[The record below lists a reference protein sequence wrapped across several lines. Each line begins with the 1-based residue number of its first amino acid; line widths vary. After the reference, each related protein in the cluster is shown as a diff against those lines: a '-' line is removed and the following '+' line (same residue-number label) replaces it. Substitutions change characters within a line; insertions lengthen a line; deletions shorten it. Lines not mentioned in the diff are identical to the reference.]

1 MINKETF
8 RDHLGREIA
17 YIHRNCP
24 AYVENLKLIRS
35 AEMEKLLRANDA
47 QDIKFTQGVVHTLDI
62 LIGLMYIPDEPEA

>member
-1 MINKETF
+1 M
-8 RDHLGREIA
+8 
-17 YIHRNCP
+17 
-24 AYVENLKLIRS
+24 ENLKLIRS